1 MDVPPVGDSTL
12 PSTDIPAGWARIEL
26 EPVDIPLEQN
36 ESILLSAI
44 QSVIPGAHGLYYKEE
59 DCKKALK
66 YDGTTGCILKGP
78 PGWNSKPIYAIL
90 AHGCRHF
97 NNIALGQYDAATE
110 RFEKTIN
117 FVQRILNDRYVP
129 SCSYRKDTSSRSSD
143 RKSIG
148 DRLSR
153 DAQTGNDGNREARAN
168 KEEQRDR
175 SHSIRKPQEENAI
188 SSESDLRI
196 HPSTYNIGKEDGVI
210 FLRKYQEEEA
220 RNEDKF
226 EKLKRQKEEVEHEL
240 FEKEKKM
247 NDLEKTINDME
258 LKLNEHKQY
267 FDATHARIEDLETM
281 LSDERNKA
289 HLLAN
294 LNAELNIKFEN
305 LSLSQQSKIDHDE
318 LQSSREELDKK
329 DYEIDNLNMQIN
341 DLKWSLGEHKKWL
354 KDANDRANHLENMC
368 KEKDYIID
376 DITNRLH
383 EAERSFFEVP
393 TAQGTEDLNLLI
405 NDLRNEV
412 DKKNNYINELERTK
426 NEAQW
431 HLGEHQHWLKDANIR
446 IGILEN
452 DKLEG
457 WRKVCELEDIV
468 NQSKPIVAVDDY
480 NQMKAKVE
488 ELQQNMENKIREY
501 DKLNEEKNEMNV
513 SLAEHKIRL
522 EIAEKRIKYLED
534 EGTENDRFILFI
546 NKELGELK
554 EVRIDAFQQ
563 LHEKIDDLELYLS
576 KKINEA
582 ELNDDDAEYKEL
594 RRSVKELGKD
604 ISDEDIHLNDLTDL
618 KNHADWTLKEPNK
631 WLQDLK
637 NRIKELENTIE
648 RLANEKDAA
657 IAKLYEIEQLESNM
671 EEMNKQILEK
681 DQLIMQLEKD
691 IDDKQNELKS
701 RIEELLR
708 ELNEANQNLKNIE
721 HLKND
726 AEWCLGEHRQ
736 WLVDAKNRIQ
746 DLEKE
751 LEKSNDH
758 IEQLKREIG
767 NQNVDIGNYLATI
780 DSLNNELIGK
790 NTYIENLAKAKN
802 DTEWNL
808 GEHRQRLM
816 DAENRTDELENKLK
830 EIGGRNDNLQ
840 EEIEKLNSNIST
852 SMDAIEGLQK
862 EISDKNEQ
870 LNYIIKQKNDAEW
883 SIGEHQQWLKDANN
897 RISELEFVLTEKN
910 RIIEEL
916 QKYDGRRF
924 VPEELVALHVEGESA
939 EAPRRDKIN
948 ELGSAVHHLQNE
960 LNDKDEYIKS
970 LEKQCNDTEWSLG
983 EHRQWLHDSSNRIQN
998 LEKQLSKSNNCIE
1011 QLKGEIE
1018 NQNAHIGKY
1027 VATIDALNND
1037 LIGKSVYIEDIEKA
1051 KNDAEWSLGE
1061 YRQLLQ
1067 DANNRIDE
1075 LTHSMEDKDRETA
1088 KLCKTVEDSLLLTN
1102 ADKES
1107 LENLTLKFHE
1117 PEEASLKASHEMS
1130 CLKTENENLKEL
1142 LKDKNAFIDNL
1153 VQQRNDAEWSL
1164 GEHRKWLQD
1173 CNERANWLDS
1183 IVMAKNNEIDGLR
1196 CENDRLKSDLD
1207 KISQHG
1213 DVNNLNATIENL
1225 RNEISNKNSD
1235 INEIMKQRNDTEWKL
1250 GEHRQWLDEANNR
1263 ADQLAGKLTEKEQ
1276 ILSLL
1281 LGKHRETMEEL
1292 NKSGVKLIG
1301 SELVED
1307 DKSKLFEKLFELEA
1321 KLLETENA
1329 PTKSYDDSV
1338 LKMEHEATIAKLRE
1352 DLDQKDEDLVRICK
1366 ERSDA
1371 EWFLGEERQR
1381 LKDANHR
1388 IALLEE
1394 ELMNMEA
1401 KHVDMFSSLKNESF
1415 EFNEKNKKL
1424 EEILTKTETVIRDLS
1439 NDAEMTMLIFNQTE
1453 GAENLGEEFK
1463 QLCDKYTQLYVLIA
1477 TIQENLTKI
1486 QIKAS
1491 EFANSEKIIE
1501 NLNNKLHQWKAENKD
1516 LIKQKNDAEWQL
1528 GEHREWLRN
1537 ADDRIANLEDELEH
1551 MKKAEKKSLE
1561 DLHMENE
1568 ALKQTNKQLKEDV
1581 KHLQDEIQNL
1591 LMDSTKKFEEH
1602 ICCICNEASALNK
1615 SENVSEDISAI
1626 SGSLENLLKELNYQ
1640 KIIDTLME
1648 ERSKAEKLLEDRKEM
1663 ISNAYQKIVELEKQ
1677 ISESILEHSLEVT
1690 KIRTVFARIEEAD
1703 EEISCSKKS
1712 ISSQEGV
1719 DEIQQQLNEKK
1730 TEVKNLIRL
1739 KSELERNLKE
1749 LIIRNKEMSALLD
1762 KKEETINTIINEK
1775 NAIAVER
1782 NALEQQVVN
1791 LKQRCHSLSP
1801 LGLEATVEEQNAT
1814 ELMVRLCEKEDQLQQ
1829 VTTEI
1834 AEKAQEITNL
1844 HNVIRDLR
1852 DVISEKN
1859 RIIDDLNRITSE
1871 KEWNLGEHRQWLTD
1885 ANISLSNLEAELND
1899 IREEAKSNKMEVAK
1913 LTSEL
1918 DEKNEKISQLHNKIA
1933 KLESEAINV
1942 QYEKETLPDQN
1953 FEGLRE
1959 KLLHMEEYVQFQNEE
1974 LQRLK
1979 KEQSQTLVAEQP
1991 VLSPTNAAIRFHGYD
2006 TGMMS
2011 EEYNELSSELITL
2024 NRKKYELEE
2033 KVKRV
2038 ENELYESHEKIKYLE
2053 DEQHKMGEEVWLAKE
2068 RVANQNH
2075 ELENLHGQCSWLRDE
2090 NTRLQNELEEE
2101 RRRNIESGGVD
2112 WSKFDEMKNEMKQT
2126 ENILR
2131 DEKSKVEWRLG
2142 EVTQYWNDAKWKIG
2156 ELEAGMAH
2164 KEWLLDQAQQKIY
2177 ELDQMYRFRDTT
2189 KSVLDG
2195 AFLIKKQPSDDRYK
2209 WRLAMWNES
2218 SPEDLK
2224 DYRRIW
2230 FEIRAPTSKIV
2241 LLSASFVSWEC
2252 CLLCQKLENDADK
2265 FGVWVDIPPGRYEF
2279 LFIVDGQWRTS
2290 ENYATCWNEHGTHNN
2305 WRHVD

>member
-1 MDVPPVGDSTL
+1 MK
-12 PSTDIPAGWARIEL
+12 
-26 EPVDIPLEQN
+26 QN
-36 ESILLSAI
+36 A
-44 QSVIPGAHGLYYKEE
+44 V
-59 DCKKALK
+59 
-66 YDGTTGCILKGP
+66 
-78 PGWNSKPIYAIL
+78 
-90 AHGCRHF
+90 
-97 NNIALGQYDAATE
+97 
-110 RFEKTIN
+110 
-117 FVQRILNDRYVP
+117 
-129 SCSYRKDTSSRSSD
+129 
-143 RKSIG
+143 
-148 DRLSR
+148 
-153 DAQTGNDGNREARAN
+153 
-168 KEEQRDR
+168 
-175 SHSIRKPQEENAI
+175 
-188 SSESDLRI
+188 
-196 HPSTYNIGKEDGVI
+196 
-210 FLRKYQEEEA
+210 
-220 RNEDKF
+220 
-226 EKLKRQKEEVEHEL
+226 
-240 FEKEKKM
+240 
-247 NDLEKTINDME
+247 
-258 LKLNEHKQY
+258 
-267 FDATHARIEDLETM
+267 
-281 LSDERNKA
+281 
-289 HLLAN
+289 
-294 LNAELNIKFEN
+294 
-305 LSLSQQSKIDHDE
+305 
-318 LQSSREELDKK
+318 
-329 DYEIDNLNMQIN
+329 
-341 DLKWSLGEHKKWL
+341 
-354 KDANDRANHLENMC
+354 
-368 KEKDYIID
+368 
-376 DITNRLH
+376 
-383 EAERSFFEVP
+383 FEVP

-480 NQMKAKVE
+480 NLLTPHISSQMKAKVE

-522 EIAEKRIKYLED
+522 EIAEKDYIWVKRHEIFDLIKIHFSRIKYLED

-736 WLVDAKNRIQ
+736 WLVDAKNSLVVFSIDINASSQEFLFEIKDTRSGEGIR
-746 DLEKE
+746 
-751 LEKSNDH
+751 KSNDH

-1250 GEHRQWLDEANNR
+1250 GEHRQWLDEANN
-1263 ADQLAGKLTEKEQ
+1263 
-1276 ILSLL
+1276 SLL

-1491 EFANSEKIIE
+1491 EFANS
-1501 NLNNKLHQWKAENKD
+1501 D
-1516 LIKQKNDAEWQL
+1516 GKQRFDKTKNDAEWQL

-1537 ADDRIANLEDELEH
+1537 ADDR
-1551 MKKAEKKSLE
+1551 
-1561 DLHMENE
+1561 
-1568 ALKQTNKQLKEDV
+1568 NKQLKEDV

-1690 KIRTVFARIEEAD
+1690 K
-1703 EEISCSKKS
+1703 
-1712 ISSQEGV
+1712 
-1719 DEIQQQLNEKK
+1719 
-1730 TEVKNLIRL
+1730 
-1739 KSELERNLKE
+1739 
-1749 LIIRNKEMSALLD
+1749 M
-1762 KKEETINTIINEK
+1762 
-1775 NAIAVER
+1775 
-1782 NALEQQVVN
+1782 
-1791 LKQRCHSLSP
+1791 
-1801 LGLEATVEEQNAT
+1801 
-1814 ELMVRLCEKEDQLQQ
+1814 
-1829 VTTEI
+1829 
-1834 AEKAQEITNL
+1834 
-1844 HNVIRDLR
+1844 
-1852 DVISEKN
+1852 
-1859 RIIDDLNRITSE
+1859 
-1871 KEWNLGEHRQWLTD
+1871 
-1885 ANISLSNLEAELND
+1885 
-1899 IREEAKSNKMEVAK
+1899 
-1913 LTSEL
+1913 
-1918 DEKNEKISQLHNKIA
+1918 
-1933 KLESEAINV
+1933 
-1942 QYEKETLPDQN
+1942 
-1953 FEGLRE
+1953 
-1959 KLLHMEEYVQFQNEE
+1959 
-1974 LQRLK
+1974 
-1979 KEQSQTLVAEQP
+1979 
-1991 VLSPTNAAIRFHGYD
+1991 
-2006 TGMMS
+2006 
-2011 EEYNELSSELITL
+2011 
-2024 NRKKYELEE
+2024 
-2033 KVKRV
+2033 
-2038 ENELYESHEKIKYLE
+2038 
-2053 DEQHKMGEEVWLAKE
+2053 
-2068 RVANQNH
+2068 
-2075 ELENLHGQCSWLRDE
+2075 
-2090 NTRLQNELEEE
+2090 
-2101 RRRNIESGGVD
+2101 
-2112 WSKFDEMKNEMKQT
+2112 
-2126 ENILR
+2126 
-2131 DEKSKVEWRLG
+2131 
-2142 EVTQYWNDAKWKIG
+2142 
-2156 ELEAGMAH
+2156 
-2164 KEWLLDQAQQKIY
+2164 
-2177 ELDQMYRFRDTT
+2177 
-2189 KSVLDG
+2189 
-2195 AFLIKKQPSDDRYK
+2195 
-2209 WRLAMWNES
+2209 
-2218 SPEDLK
+2218 
-2224 DYRRIW
+2224 
-2230 FEIRAPTSKIV
+2230 
-2241 LLSASFVSWEC
+2241 
-2252 CLLCQKLENDADK
+2252 
-2265 FGVWVDIPPGRYEF
+2265 
-2279 LFIVDGQWRTS
+2279 
-2290 ENYATCWNEHGTHNN
+2290 
-2305 WRHVD
+2305 